1 MSFRKRHFYFLRRLV
16 LGLAVAAIAAP
27 AALGAYPA
35 DEAGRSATARSA
47 TPQWLQA
54 LNIRSEALNHLYGLQ
69 QPGGVNSVP
78 VVKTP
83 QWLRA
88 LTIRSE
94 ALNHLYNLD
103 QPRGVTGIRP
113 GGQIPQGLLPNGSTI
128 EQLHRNPDAASP
140 AVYSTGTKA
149 PEPRPIG
156 RGYFGASLPSDQG
169 QSNARV
175 DFGDSATGFGIAA
188 GLGLLAA
195 AAMMLRNRRKLATG
209 F

>member
-1 MSFRKRHFYFLRRLV
+1 MGFRKRHFYFVRRLV

-27 AALGAYPA
+27 TALGAY
-35 DEAGRSATARSA
+35 SAPSDIAAKNS
-47 TPQWLQA
+47 PEWLQA
-54 LNIRSEALNHLYGLQ
+54 LTVRSQ
-69 QPGGVNSVP
+69 
-78 VVKTP
+78 
-83 QWLRA
+83 
-88 LTIRSE
+88 

-140 AVYSTGTKA
+140 PVYSTAVKA

-156 RGYFGASLPSDQG
+156 RGYFGPPLPSEQG

-175 DFGDSATGFGIAA
+175 DFGDSATGFGVAA